1 MLEGVEMS
9 FWRVIGWRDRCLGLA
24 RRCVLGSVVAS
35 GLAWGQTAPPGGRAS
50 LDSGATNVF
59 QVSTVP
65 LVVRDET
72 TSGLVRFRV
81 GFATEEAAAAGGL
94 FDAASLRLTRF
105 SGDAGGLVGVF
116 DSVGTLWR
124 PANDGGLEIGSG
136 QLTVKTVSPAGWLD
150 ASPFEGLTLRVAY
163 EVEVRL
169 WPMAAPCPFDL
180 QLELFSNLD
189 PRRSLAIVDRV
200 RRGEPFTGVRVLS
213 SSSPVGPF
221 VVDPDV
227 TGSGTRRSK
236 PAEESR
242 RFYRVISDVAMT
254 LDIGLGSAGERR
266 VGYRFETGPVVLL
279 SAPGTNT
286 AFVEVT
292 AQHDATRREFRLP
305 VRADDRLFRIGAA
318 VLAVV
323 VEDRVEGAVRVIGY
337 EFRPRRLRLQSSPYL
352 CGPYADE
359 EELVLDRRRQVFE
372 VARVPG
378 ARFFQLEAGEDRV
391 SAPRIGAVER
401 SGDNGWELRWEDR

>member
-1 MLEGVEMS
+1 MS
-9 FWRVIGWRDRCLGLA
+9 FWRVIGWWERCLGVA
-24 RRCVLGSVVAS
+24 RHWVLGSVVAS
-35 GLAWGQTAPPGGRAS
+35 GLVCGQTVPPGGRTS
-50 LDSGATNVF
+50 LDSLGTNVF

-81 GFATEEAAAAGGL
+81 GFATEELASGGGL
-94 FDAASLRLTRF
+94 FDAAAVRLTRF
-105 SGDAGGLVGVF
+105 AGDAGGLVGVF
-116 DSVGTLWR
+116 DAVGTLWR
-124 PANDGGLEIGSG
+124 PTNDGGLELGSG
-136 QLTVKTVSPAGWLD
+136 QVTVKTVSPAGWLD
-150 ASPFEGLTLRVAY
+150 ASPFEGLSVRVAY

-180 QLELFSNLD
+180 QLELFSNVD
-189 PRRSLAIVDRV
+189 PRRSVAIVDRI
-200 RRGEPFTGVRVLS
+200 RRGEPFSGVRVLS
-213 SSSPVGPF
+213 SGSPLGPF

-227 TGSGTRRSK
+227 TGTGTRRRK

-242 RFYRVISDVAMT
+242 RFYRVVSDVEMT
-254 LDIGLGSAGERR
+254 LEIGLGPEGERR
-266 VGYRFETGPVVLL
+266 VGYRFETGPVALL

-305 VRADDRLFRIGAA
+305 VRAEDRLFRIGSAVPAA
-318 VLAVV
+318 V

-352 CGPYADE
+352 CGPYAAE
-359 EELVLDRRRQVFE
+359 EEWVLDRRRQVFE

-391 SAPRIGAVER
+391 TAPRLGAVEWTE
-401 SGDNGWELRWEDR
+401 DKGWELRWEER

>member
-1 MLEGVEMS
+1 
-9 FWRVIGWRDRCLGLA
+9 
-24 RRCVLGSVVAS
+24 
-35 GLAWGQTAPPGGRAS
+35 
-50 LDSGATNVF
+50 
-59 QVSTVP
+59 
-65 LVVRDET
+65 
-72 TSGLVRFRV
+72 
-81 GFATEEAAAAGGL
+81 
-94 FDAASLRLTRF
+94 
-105 SGDAGGLVGVF
+105 
-116 DSVGTLWR
+116 VGTLWR
-124 PANDGGLEIGSG
+124 PANDGGLEIGAG
-136 QLTVKTVSPAGWLD
+136 QMVVREVSPAGWLD
-150 ASPFEGLTLRVAY
+150 ASPFEGLSVRVAY
-163 EVEVRL
+163 EVELRL

-213 SSSPVGPF
+213 SSSPLGPF
-221 VVDPDV
+221 VIDPDV
-227 TGSGTRRSK
+227 TGTGTRRNK

-254 LDIGLGSAGERR
+254 LDFGLGTGGERR
-266 VGYRFETGPVVLL
+266 VGYRFDTGSVVLL

-292 AQHDATRREFRLP
+292 AQHDPSRREFRLP
-305 VRADDRLFRIGAA
+305 LRTEDRLFRIGS
-318 VLAVV
+318 VVPAVV
-323 VEDRVEGAVRVIGY
+323 VEDRVEGEIRVIGY

-359 EELVLDRRRQVFE
+359 EELVVDRRRQVFE

-378 ARFFQLEAGEDRV
+378 ARFFQLEAGEDRL
-391 SAPRIGAVER
+391 SAPRIGAVEW

>member
-1 MLEGVEMS
+1 MS
-9 FWRVIGWRDRCLGLA
+9 FWRIIGWRQRCLGMA
-24 RRCVLGSVVAS
+24 SRWVLGLVVAP
-35 GLAWGQTAPPGGRAS
+35 GLAWGQTAPTVARAA
-50 LDSGATNVF
+50 LDSSGTNVF

-81 GFATEEAAAAGGL
+81 GFATEEMASAAGL
-94 FDAASLRLTRF
+94 FDAAALRLTRF
-105 SGDAGGLVGVF
+105 AGDAGGLVGVF
-116 DSVGTLWR
+116 DTVGTLWR
-124 PANDGGLEIGSG
+124 PANDGGLEISAG
-136 QLTVKTVSPAGWLD
+136 QLVVKEASAAGWLD
-150 ASPFEGLTLRVAY
+150 ASPFEGLSVRVAY
-163 EVEVRL
+163 EVELRL

-227 TGSGTRRSK
+227 TGTGTRRSK

-254 LDIGLGSAGERR
+254 LDFGLGPAGERR

-279 SAPGTNT
+279 AAPGTNT
-286 AFVEVT
+286 AFVAVT
-292 AQHDATRREFRLP
+292 AQHDPSRREFRLP
-305 VRADDRLFRIGAA
+305 LRTEDRLFRIGS
-318 VLAVV
+318 VVPAVV
-323 VEDRVEGAVRVIGY
+323 VEDRAEGSVRVIGY

-359 EELVLDRRRQVFE
+359 EEWVLDRRRQVFE

-391 SAPRIGAVER
+391 SAPRIGAVEW
-401 SGDNGWELRWEDR
+401 SGDKGWELRWEDR